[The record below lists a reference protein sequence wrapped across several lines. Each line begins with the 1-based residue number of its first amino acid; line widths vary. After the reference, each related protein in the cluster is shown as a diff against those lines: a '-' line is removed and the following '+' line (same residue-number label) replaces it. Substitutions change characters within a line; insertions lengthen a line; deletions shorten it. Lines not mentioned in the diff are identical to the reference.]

1 MTAILIFFFA
11 HYFLAVL
18 AQTFFLHRYAS
29 HGMFTMNKFWERF
42 FHIFTLVAQG
52 PSFLEP
58 YSYAVL
64 HKMHHA
70 HSDTPQ
76 DPHSPVQTKNLFHMM
91 WQTKQIYSGILS
103 RRVIPEP
110 AFDAPEAPRWP
121 LIDQFAHHWPWRI
134 LSGSVFVFFYMA
146 FVPEG
151 MWYLYLLVPVHWVI
165 GPIHG
170 AIVNYCG
177 HRIGYVN
184 FRKTK
189 DNSRNSL
196 PIDLLTFGELF
207 QNNHHGRA
215 QSPNFA
221 ARWWEI
227 DPGYQFVRIMNRLGV
242 IQLRRAPA

>member
-110 AFDAPEAPRWP
+110 ARSPALAAHRPIRPP
-121 LIDQFAHHWPWRI
+121 LALAH
-134 LSGSVFVFFYMA
+134 S
-146 FVPEG
+146 E
-151 MWYLYLLVPVHWVI
+151 
-165 GPIHG
+165 
-170 AIVNYCG
+170 
-177 HRIGYVN
+177 
-184 FRKTK
+184 
-189 DNSRNSL
+189 
-196 PIDLLTFGELF
+196 
-207 QNNHHGRA
+207 
-215 QSPNFA
+215 
-221 ARWWEI
+221 
-227 DPGYQFVRIMNRLGV
+227 RLG
-242 IQLRRAPA
+242 LRFLLYGLRSGRHVVPLPAGSGPLGDRSDSRRHRKLLRTPDRLCEFP

>member
-1 MTAILIFFFA
+1 MTAILIFFTA

-29 HGMFTMNKFWERF
+29 HQMFTMNKFWERF
-42 FHIFTLVAQG
+42 FHIFTLIAQG
-52 PSFLEP
+52 PSYLEP

-64 HKMHHA
+64 HRMHHA
-70 HSDTPQ
+70 HSDTPS
-76 DPHSPVQTKNLFHMM
+76 DPHSPVQTKSLIHMM
-91 WQTKQIYSGILS
+91 WQTAEIYSDILT
-103 RRVIPEP
+103 RRLKPEP
-110 AFDAPEAPRWP
+110 AFDAPDAPRWAP
-121 LIDQFAHHWPWRI
+121 IDALASSWIWRFV
-134 LSGSVFVFFYMA
+134 SGSGYVFFYIT

-151 MWYLYLLVPVHWVI
+151 MWYLYLLLPIHFLI

-196 PIDLLTFGELF
+196 PFDLLTMGELF

-215 QSPNFA
+215 TSPNFA
-221 ARWWEI
+221 ARWWEF
-227 DPGYQFVRIMNRLGV
+227 DPGYQFVRMLRLMGI
-242 IQLRRAPA
+242 IQMRRAPA